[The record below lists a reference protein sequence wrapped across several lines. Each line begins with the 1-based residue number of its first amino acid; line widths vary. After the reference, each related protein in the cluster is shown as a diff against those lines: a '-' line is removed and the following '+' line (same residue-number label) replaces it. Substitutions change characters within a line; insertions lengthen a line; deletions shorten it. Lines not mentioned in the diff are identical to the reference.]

1 MNEAAGGCLPG
12 EGKLPFCAAGTVKR
26 ATVTAGKKV
35 KRSKKKEARRKRKKK
50 KEKRKKKGMPV
61 GKKIKVVGI
70 RVRERATRA
79 PALQE
84 VITKFGTDV
93 SCRLGIPGLEKEDG
107 LILLVMEEEKAAA
120 EISTELAAMEGVE
133 VKTLEFGGV

>member
-1 MNEAAGGCLPG
+1 
-12 EGKLPFCAAGTVKR
+12 
-26 ATVTAGKKV
+26 
-35 KRSKKKEARRKRKKK
+35 
-50 KEKRKKKGMPV
+50 MPV

>member
-1 MNEAAGGCLPG
+1 PG

-107 LILLVMEEEKAAA
+107 LILLV
-120 EISTELAAMEGVE
+120 
-133 VKTLEFGGV
+133 